1 MERANPAD
9 QNLPMPR
16 PSGDAV
22 TALSPEA
29 NAFLLGRYSNAT
41 GLRDY
46 LTTLFKHK
54 FQILISFLL
63 LTVLAGAGVFVYLNY
78 LYTPIFEARS
88 LLLVKFGWENYNL
101 ELALDPRRAAP
112 VANQMEIVNS
122 EVRILQSRD
131 LKERVVSTLK
141 VENIFP
147 ELIQHPLPG
156 ITPAQ
161 AAVLMLEKNL
171 SIAPAKSSS
180 VIEVSLKGENPAAAA
195 AVVNTLVN
203 FYIDKRTEV
212 YRDPKT
218 VMFLDK
224 KTEEYR
230 QKVADAENK
239 LQAFKDQTNI
249 VSFDEQR
256 TALLTQRV
264 NLTTSLNAAANQI
277 MEVQERIA
285 ELEKQMQTIP
295 KNAQSGPGAERKADS
310 ESRLLAL
317 QLQEKEL
324 LSKYKDDNRL
334 IANVR
339 EQIQLVK
346 QFLDNQNSRDASGR
360 IVSTD
365 PVYQDLQKQALQSKA
380 EWSSLKVRKTAL
392 EQELAEA
399 NSQLEKMA
407 SHENKYRELQ
417 RDVANAGEKYQS
429 YRHRLEEA
437 RILDELERQKMTS
450 VSVVEP
456 AAVLI
461 VPSNPLK
468 PTILYVAIA
477 LGIGI
482 FGSLGLGFLLESQ
495 KSGVSTPAEAER
507 RLGLPV
513 LVAVP
518 YKV

>member
-1 MERANPAD
+1 MERPNPSD
-9 QNLPMPR
+9 HNLPMPR
-16 PSGDAV
+16 PSGAGAP
-22 TALSPEA
+22 ALSPEA

-54 FQILISFLL
+54 YQILITFLV
-63 LTVLAGAGVFVYLNY
+63 LTMLAGAGVFVYLKF
-78 LYTPIFEARS
+78 LYTPLFEARS

-112 VANQMEIVNS
+112 VANQIEIVNS

-131 LKERVVSTLK
+131 LKERVVSAIK
-141 VENIFP
+141 VENLYP
-147 ELIQHPLPG
+147 ELIQDPLPG
-156 ITPAQ
+156 VTPAQ
-161 AAVLMLEKNL
+161 AAVVMLDKDL
-171 SIAPAKSSS
+171 SIAPAKGSS
-180 VIEVSLKGENPAAAA
+180 VIEVSLRGKNPAAAA
-195 AVVNTLVN
+195 AFVNSLVN
-203 FYIDKRTEV
+203 LYIDKRTEV

-239 LQAFKDQTNI
+239 LKAFKDSTNI
-249 VSFDEQR
+249 VSFDDQR

-264 NLTTSLNAAANQI
+264 NLVTSLNAASNQI

-295 KNAQSGPGAERKADS
+295 KNTQSGPGAERKADS

-324 LSKYKDDNRL
+324 LSRYKEDNRL
-334 IANVR
+334 VANVR

-346 QFLDNQNSRDASGR
+346 QFLDNQSSRDASGR
-360 IVSTD
+360 LVSTD

-392 EQELAEA
+392 EQELADA
-399 NSQLEKMA
+399 NSQLEKLA

-417 RDVANAGEKYQS
+417 RDVTNTEEKYRS
-429 YRHRLEEA
+429 YRQRLEEA

-450 VSVVEP
+450 VSIVEP
-456 AAVLI
+456 AAVPL

-468 PTILYVAIA
+468 PMILYIAIA
-477 LGIGI
+477 FAIGI

-518 YKV
+518 YK